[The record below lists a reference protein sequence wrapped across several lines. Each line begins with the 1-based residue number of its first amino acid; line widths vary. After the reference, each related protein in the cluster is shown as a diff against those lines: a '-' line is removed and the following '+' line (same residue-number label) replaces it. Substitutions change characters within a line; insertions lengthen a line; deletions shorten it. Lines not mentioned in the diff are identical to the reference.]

1 MYICQRIIHI
11 FRIFPVCAFV
21 GKWHL
26 GMSCDCRGDHC
37 HHPNQQGFSFF
48 YGLPYTLIDDCR
60 PGEAQIYQAGFRQ
73 DFFQVALLVAV
84 GLLTVV

>member
-1 MYICQRIIHI
+1 MC
-11 FRIFPVCAFV
+11 VCV

-26 GMSCDCRGDHC
+26 GVNCECRGDHC

-60 PGEAQIYQAGFRQ
+60 PGEAQIYRQNFR
-73 DFFQVALLVAV
+73 DFFFQVAVLVAV